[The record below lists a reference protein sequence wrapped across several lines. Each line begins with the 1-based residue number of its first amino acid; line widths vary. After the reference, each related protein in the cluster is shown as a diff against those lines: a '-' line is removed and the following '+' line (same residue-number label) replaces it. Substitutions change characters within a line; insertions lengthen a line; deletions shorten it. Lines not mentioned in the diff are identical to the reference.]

1 MADPLTLLRQFN
13 INKKE
18 IAEDDKYITF
28 DAVSFLKIAKTSY
41 VICRTTPKEYYSL
54 EALLFLLRNV
64 HLSHPIYVQRAGAAK
79 VPVVRFPDRKDL
91 LAFLNGE
98 KESTPS
104 IDKSAPLE
112 LPVQRTT
119 SQAAK
124 RPLQE
129 GSSEGAKKAR
139 TDDGQAR
146 YDIQEWLASKL
157 QDKKEGAVTT
167 EKIRKGGKGGLN
179 TVMSVE
185 KIAEIKRKIITRK
198 RGTIKGDDE
207 LESGMLEQAPIA
219 PTAFTAIPD
228 IETDVTKDI
237 VMRERL
243 LRTRT
248 SVLQSTGK
256 IFLKNVLAILQS
268 VKAKEEG
275 KAGQT
280 KQDQTPA
287 KKEVVEVAKKP
298 VPAASYSRYDQERFG
313 SHIDKGG
320 FKIDTSATF
329 HGLSLESMKEGKS
342 QPHVSRSPAANPTPS
357 RSPRPV
363 SSMQKP
369 SNLPQKRESKT
380 PIVIVPAGTTSLI
393 SLLNVKDFLQDFK
406 FASPEEKKKLGT
418 VKESE
423 VLIQR
428 KKDMVVNQQMQ
439 SVTVPLRVVD
449 QPLKLTPTDWNR
461 VVAVF
466 VQGPMWQFKGW
477 PAVLPDGSPT
487 EIFTKIRGFHVKY
500 DDIKLDPNVKKW
512 DVEVLTISRNKR
524 HMDRACVL
532 KFWEVLDKFMVK
544 NKPNLRY

>member
-13 INKKE
+13 INKKD
-18 IAEDDKYITF
+18 INEDEKYISF
-28 DAVSFLKIAKTSY
+28 DAVNFLKTAKTNY
-41 VICRTTPKEYYSL
+41 IICRTTPKEYYTL
-54 EALLFLLRNV
+54 EALLFLLKNV

-98 KESTPS
+98 KETTQS

-119 SQAAK
+119 PLASK

-129 GSSEGAKKAR
+129 GSFEGSKKAR
-139 TDDGQAR
+139 TEDGQAR
-146 YDIQEWLASKL
+146 YDIQEWLNSKL

-167 EKIRKGGKGGLN
+167 DKIRKEGKGGLN

-207 LESGMLEQAPIA
+207 LGSGMLEQAPMA

-228 IETDVTKDI
+228 METDVTKDI

-248 SVLQSTGK
+248 SVLQSSGK
-256 IFLKNVLAILQS
+256 VFLKNVLAILQS
-268 VKAKEEG
+268 VKAKEGG
-275 KAGQT
+275 KVGQS
-280 KQDQTPA
+280 KPEQQPV
-287 KKEVVEVAKKP
+287 KKDLPEVAKKP

-342 QPHVSRSPAANPTPS
+342 QRHASPHPPTNVPNK
-357 RSPRPV
+357 SPRPV
-363 SSMQKP
+363 PSSQK
-369 SNLPQKRESKT
+369 SSGLPQKRESKT
-380 PIVIVPAGTTSLI
+380 PIIIVPAGTTSLI
-393 SLLNVKDFLQDFK
+393 SLLNVKDFLQDCK
-406 FASPEEKKKLGT
+406 FVSPEDKKKLGSL
-418 VKESE
+418 KETE
-423 VLIQR
+423 VLLQR
-428 KKDMVVNQQMQ
+428 KKDIVLNQQPQ
-439 SVTVPLRVVD
+439 TVTVPLRVVE
-449 QPLKLTPTDWNR
+449 QPLKLTPSDWKR

-466 VQGPMWQFKGW
+466 VQGPLWQFKGW
-477 PAVLPDGSPT
+477 PDVLADGSPV
-487 EIFTKIRGFHVKY
+487 EIFTKIKGFHVKY
-500 DDIKLDPNVKKW
+500 DDINVDANVKKW
-512 DVEVLTISRNKR
+512 DVEVLTISRNRR
-524 HMDRACVL
+524 HMDRACAL
-532 KFWEVLDKFMVK
+532 KFWEILDKFMIK

>member
-13 INKKE
+13 ISKKE
-18 IAEDDKYITF
+18 ANEDEKYISF
-28 DAVSFLKIAKTSY
+28 DAVSFLKTAKTNY
-41 VICRTTPKEYYSL
+41 IICRTTPKEYYTL
-54 EALLFLLRNV
+54 EALLFLLKNV

-98 KESTPS
+98 KETTQS

-112 LPVQRTT
+112 LPVQRVT
-119 SQAAK
+119 SLASK
-124 RPLQE
+124 RPLLE
-129 GSSEGAKKAR
+129 GSSEGSKKVR
-139 TDDGQAR
+139 TEDGQAR

-167 EKIRKGGKGGLN
+167 EKIRKEGKGGLN

-207 LESGMLEQAPIA
+207 LASGMLEQAPMA

-228 IETDVTKDI
+228 METDVTKDI

-248 SVLQSTGK
+248 SVLQSSGK
-256 IFLKNVLAILQS
+256 VFLKNVLAILQS
-268 VKAKEEG
+268 VKAKEGG
-275 KAGQT
+275 KVGQN
-280 KQDQTPA
+280 KQEQQPV
-287 KKEVVEVAKKP
+287 KKEVPEVVKKP

-342 QPHVSRSPAANPTPS
+342 QRHTSPHPAPNAQTK
-357 RSPRPV
+357 SPRHVP
-363 SSMQKP
+363 SMQK
-369 SNLPQKRESKT
+369 SSSLPQKRESKT

-406 FASPEEKKKLGT
+406 FISPEEKKKLGSI
-418 VKESE
+418 KETE
-423 VLIQR
+423 VLLQR
-428 KKDMVVNQQMQ
+428 KKDIVLNQQPQ
-439 SVTVPLRVVD
+439 TVTVPLRVVD
-449 QPLKLTPTDWNR
+449 QPLKLTPSDWKR

-466 VQGPMWQFKGW
+466 VQGPLWQFKGW
-477 PAVLPDGSPT
+477 PNVLPDGSPV
-487 EIFTKIRGFHVKY
+487 EIFTKIKGYHVKY
-500 DDIKLDPNVKKW
+500 DDINVDSNVKKW
-512 DVEVLTISRNKR
+512 DVEVLTINRNRR
-524 HMDRACVL
+524 HMDRACAL
-532 KFWEVLDKFMVK
+532 KFWEILDKFMIK

>member
-1 MADPLTLLRQFN
+1 MADPLTLLRQFK
-13 INKKE
+13 IHKKE
-18 IAEDDKYITF
+18 IGEDEKYISF
-28 DAVSFLKIAKTSY
+28 DAVSFLKTAKTNY
-41 VICRTTPKEYYSL
+41 IICRTTPKEHYTL
-54 EALLFLLRNV
+54 EALLFLLKNV

-112 LPVQRTT
+112 LPVQRAT
-119 SQAAK
+119 SLASK
-124 RPLQE
+124 RPVQE

-139 TDDGQAR
+139 TEEGQAR

-167 EKIRKGGKGGLN
+167 EKIRQEGKGGLN

-207 LESGMLEQAPIA
+207 LGSGMLEQAPMP

-248 SVLQSTGK
+248 SVLQSSGK
-256 IFLKNVLAILQS
+256 VFLKNVLAILQS
-268 VKAKEEG
+268 MKAKEGG
-275 KAGQT
+275 KVGQ
-280 KQDQTPA
+280 KQEQAPV
-287 KKEVVEVAKKP
+287 KKEVQEVVKKSA
-298 VPAASYSRYDQERFG
+298 PAASYSRYDQERFG

-342 QPHVSRSPAANPTPS
+342 QRHSAPNVPASVPS
-357 RSPRPV
+357 KSPRH
-363 SSMQKP
+363 SLAMQKP
-369 SNLPQKRESKT
+369 GGLPQKRESKT
-380 PIVIVPAGTTSLI
+380 PIIIVPAGTTSLI
-393 SLLNVKDFLQDFK
+393 SLLNVKDFLQDCK
-406 FASPEEKKKLGT
+406 FISPEEKKKLGT
-418 VKESE
+418 IRENE
-423 VLIQR
+423 VLLQR
-428 KKDMVVNQQMQ
+428 KKDTTINQQAQ
-439 SVTVPLRVVD
+439 TVTVPLRVVD
-449 QPLKLTPTDWNR
+449 QPLKLTASDWNR

-466 VQGPMWQFKGW
+466 VQGPLWQFKGW
-477 PAVLPDGSPT
+477 PSVLPDGSPV
-487 EIFTKIRGFHVKY
+487 EIFTKIKGFHVKY
-500 DDIKLDPNVKKW
+500 DDIKVDANVRKW
-512 DVEVLTISRNKR
+512 DVEILTVSRNRR
-524 HMDRACVL
+524 HMDRACAL
-532 KFWEVLDKFMVK
+532 KFWETLDKFMVK

>member
-18 IAEDDKYITF
+18 INEDEKYISF
-28 DAVSFLKIAKTSY
+28 DSVSFLKSAKTNY
-41 VICRTTPKEYYSL
+41 IICRTTPKEHYTL
-54 EALLFLLRNV
+54 EALLFLLKNV

-79 VPVVRFPDRKDL
+79 VPVVRFPDRRDL

-98 KESTPS
+98 KESTQS

-112 LPVQRTT
+112 LPVQRA
-119 SQAAK
+119 SSLASK
-124 RPLQE
+124 RPLAEGTFE
-129 GSSEGAKKAR
+129 GSKKAR
-139 TDDGQAR
+139 TEDGQAR

-167 EKIRKGGKGGLN
+167 EKIRKEGKGGLN

-207 LESGMLEQAPIA
+207 LGTGMLEQAPMA

-228 IETDVTKDI
+228 METDVTKDI

-248 SVLQSTGK
+248 SVLQSSGK
-256 IFLKNVLAILQS
+256 VFLKNVLAILQS
-268 VKAKEEG
+268 VKAKEGG
-275 KAGQT
+275 KVGQNN
-280 KQDQTPA
+280 QEQQPA
-287 KKEVVEVAKKP
+287 KKEAPEVAKKP
-298 VPAASYSRYDQERFG
+298 APAASYSRYDQERFG

-342 QPHVSRSPAANPTPS
+342 QKHSSPHPAINPPIK
-357 RSPRPV
+357 SPRPIP
-363 SSMQKP
+363 SSQKP
-369 SNLPQKRESKT
+369 SGLPQKRESKT
-380 PIVIVPAGTTSLI
+380 PIIIVPAGTTSLI
-393 SLLNVKDFLQDFK
+393 SLLNVKDFLQDCK
-406 FASPEEKKKLGT
+406 FISPEEKKRLGSI
-418 VKESE
+418 KETE
-423 VLIQR
+423 VLLQR
-428 KKDMVVNQQMQ
+428 KKEIVLNQQPQ
-439 SVTVPLRVVD
+439 TVTVPLRVVE
-449 QPLKLTPTDWNR
+449 QPLKLTPSDWKR

-466 VQGPMWQFKGW
+466 VQGPLWQFKGW
-477 PAVLPDGSPT
+477 PSVLPDGSPV
-487 EIFTKIRGFHVKY
+487 EIFTKIKGFHVKY
-500 DDIKLDPNVKKW
+500 DDISIDANVKKW
-512 DVEVLTISRNKR
+512 DVEVLTISRNRR
-524 HMDRACVL
+524 HMDRACAL

>member
-13 INKKE
+13 INKKD
-18 IAEDDKYITF
+18 IAEDEKHISF
-28 DAVSFLKIAKTSY
+28 DAVSFLKTAKTNY
-41 VICRTTPKEYYSL
+41 IICRTTPKEHYTL

-98 KESTPS
+98 KETTAS

-112 LPVQRTT
+112 LPVQR
-119 SQAAK
+119 SISLASK

-129 GSSEGAKKAR
+129 GSGEGSKKAR
-139 TDDGQAR
+139 IEDGQAR

-167 EKIRKGGKGGLN
+167 EKIRKEGKGGLN

-207 LESGMLEQAPIA
+207 LGSGMLEQAPMP

-248 SVLQSTGK
+248 SVLQSSGK
-256 IFLKNVLAILQS
+256 VFLKNVLAILQS
-268 VKAKEEG
+268 VKAKEGG
-275 KAGQT
+275 KVGQN
-280 KQDQTPA
+280 KQEQQPV
-287 KKEVVEVAKKP
+287 KKEVQEAVKKP

-342 QPHVSRSPAANPTPS
+342 QRHASPNATSTVPNKSTRHVAPI
-357 RSPRPV
+357 
-363 SSMQKP
+363 QKP
-369 SNLPQKRESKT
+369 SGLPQKRESKT
-380 PIVIVPAGTTSLI
+380 PIIIVPAGTTSLI
-393 SLLNVKDFLQDFK
+393 SLLNVKDFLQDCK
-406 FASPEEKKKLGT
+406 FVSPEEKKKLGAI
-418 VKESE
+418 KETE
-423 VLIQR
+423 VLLQR
-428 KKDMVVNQQMQ
+428 KKDIILNQQPQ
-439 SVTVPLRVVD
+439 TVTVPLRVVD
-449 QPLKLTPTDWNR
+449 QPLKLSPSDWNR

-466 VQGPMWQFKGW
+466 VQGPLWQFKGW
-477 PAVLPDGSPT
+477 PSVLPDGSPVD
-487 EIFTKIRGFHVKY
+487 IFTKIKGFHVKF
-500 DDIKLDPNVKKW
+500 DDIKVDANVKKW
-512 DVEVLTISRNKR
+512 DVEVLTVSRNRR
-524 HMDRACVL
+524 HMDRACAL
-532 KFWEVLDKFMVK
+532 KFWETLDKFMVK

>member
-18 IAEDDKYITF
+18 ISEDEKYISF
-28 DAVSFLKIAKTSY
+28 DAVSFLKTAKTNY
-41 VICRTTPKEYYSL
+41 IICRTTPKEYYTI
-54 EALLFLLRNV
+54 EALLFLLKNV

-98 KESTPS
+98 KESTQS

-112 LPVQRTT
+112 LPVQRAT
-119 SQAAK
+119 SHSSK

-139 TDDGQAR
+139 TEEGQAR

-167 EKIRKGGKGGLN
+167 EKIRKEGKGGLN

-207 LESGMLEQAPIA
+207 LGSGMLEQAPMA

-228 IETDVTKDI
+228 METDVTKDI

-248 SVLQSTGK
+248 SVLQSSGK
-256 IFLKNVLAILQS
+256 VFLKNVLAILQS
-268 VKAKEEG
+268 VKAKEGG
-275 KAGQT
+275 KVGQS
-280 KQDQTPA
+280 KQEQSPA
-287 KKEVVEVAKKP
+287 KKEVQEVAKKP

-329 HGLSLESMKEGKS
+329 HGLSLESVKEGKS
-342 QPHVSRSPAANPTPS
+342 QRHMSPHVPANAPNK
-357 RSPRPV
+357 SPRQVPT
-363 SSMQKP
+363 MQKP
-369 SNLPQKRESKT
+369 SGLPQKRESKT
-380 PIVIVPAGTTSLI
+380 PIIIVPAGTTSLI

-406 FASPEEKKKLGT
+406 FVSPEEKKKLGV
-418 VKESE
+418 VKELE
-423 VLIQR
+423 VLLQR
-428 KKDMVVNQQMQ
+428 KKDIMLNQQMQ

-449 QPLKLTPTDWNR
+449 QPLKLSPSDWNR
-461 VVAVF
+461 VVAAF
-466 VQGPMWQFKGW
+466 VQGPLWQFKGW
-477 PAVLPDGSPT
+477 PSVLPDGSPV
-487 EIFTKIRGFHVKY
+487 EIFTKIKGYHVKY
-500 DDIKLDPNVKKW
+500 DDIKLDANVKKW
-512 DVEVLTISRNKR
+512 DVEVLTISRNRR
-524 HMDRACVL
+524 HMDRACAL
-532 KFWEVLDKFMVK
+532 KFWEILDKFMVK

>member
-13 INKKE
+13 INKKD
-18 IAEDDKYITF
+18 ISEDDKYISF
-28 DAVSFLKIAKTSY
+28 DAVSFLKTAKTSY
-41 VICRTTPKEYYSL
+41 IICRTTPKEYYTL
-54 EALLFLLRNV
+54 EALLFLLKNV

-91 LAFLNGE
+91 LAFLNGD
-98 KESTPS
+98 KETTQS

-119 SQAAK
+119 SLSSK

-139 TDDGQAR
+139 TEDGQAR
-146 YDIQEWLASKL
+146 YDIQEWLALKL

-167 EKIRKGGKGGLN
+167 EKIRKEGKGGLN

-207 LESGMLEQAPIA
+207 LESGMLEQAPMP

-248 SVLQSTGK
+248 SVLQSSGK
-256 IFLKNVLAILQS
+256 VFLKNVLAILQS
-268 VKAKEEG
+268 VKAKEGG
-275 KAGQT
+275 KVAQS
-280 KQDQTPA
+280 KPEQPPL
-287 KKEVVEVAKKP
+287 KKEVPELAKKP

-342 QPHVSRSPAANPTPS
+342 QRQVTQPTANSNPNK
-357 RSPRPV
+357 SPRHI
-363 SSMQKP
+363 SSAQKP
-369 SNLPQKRESKT
+369 SGLPQKRESKT
-380 PIVIVPAGTTSLI
+380 PIIIVPAGTTSLI
-393 SLLNVKDFLQDFK
+393 SLMNVKDFLQDYK
-406 FASPEEKKKLGT
+406 FASPEDKKKSGV

-423 VLIQR
+423 VLLQR
-428 KKDMVVNQQMQ
+428 KKDMVLNQQIQ
-439 SVTVPLRVVD
+439 NVTVPLRVVD
-449 QPLKLTPTDWNR
+449 QPLKLSSNDWNR

-466 VQGPMWQFKGW
+466 VQGPLWQFKGW
-477 PAVLPDGSPT
+477 PAVLPDGSPV
-487 EIFTKIRGFHVKY
+487 EILTKIKGFHVKY
-500 DDIKLDPNVKKW
+500 DDMKLDANVKKW
-512 DVEVLTISRNKR
+512 DVEVLTVSRNRR
-524 HMDRACVL
+524 HMDRACAL
-532 KFWEVLDKFMVK
+532 KFWEILDKFMVK